1 VCGVWSG
8 VFAIEKTVKEGTLRW
23 GVMAYFEDEDV
34 VQEAL
39 LEEYELRIDDG
50 VLLEALIDSL
60 GEKEYN
66 EMRHTVQA
74 VNRAYRVQ
82 STDIVGDD
90 RMLGARV
97 SFVDTDGDAHRAI
110 VMEPHVEEL
119 GTMEAYDP
127 QRDEMVDPSTYPM
140 GTVQLIHAE
149 DGEFGDDDF
158 FFDRPDDLAIKTSV
172 TPAKGP
178 DAKYT
183 YFAGWDLAD
192 EERDGE

>member
-1 VCGVWSG
+1 
-8 VFAIEKTVKEGTLRW
+8 
-23 GVMAYFEDEDV
+23 MAFFEDDEV
-34 VQEAL
+34 MTEARL
-39 LEEYELRIDDG
+39 DEYEFSIPDG
-50 VLLEALIDSL
+50 VLLERLIHSFDDK
-60 GEKEYN
+60 GYD
-66 EMRHTVQA
+66 EMRRTIQA

-97 SFVDTDGDAHRAI
+97 SFVDMDGDAHRAI

-119 GTMEAYDP
+119 GTTEAYDP
-127 QRDEMVDPSTYPM
+127 RRDEMVDPSTYPM

-178 DAKYT
+178 DARYA

-192 EERDGE
+192 EQRDEE